1 MTTRLK
7 SAIKLSVSILLM
19 LAFLYWAFKDIDG
32 AEMWEVVVGLSPTW
46 VVAIVATTLL
56 TLVLRAWRWIVLMR
70 PFAPGVSWWDA
81 SLALAICYAANVVIP
96 RSGEAVRALSLR
108 WTRGTSV
115 SSVIATVVVERVL
128 DMIWLILFV
137 GASLLLLRNRINE
150 AFPLLEPLCLA
161 ALAACLLAL
170 IFLALISIYRERALQ
185 TVERLVAR
193 ISPSLA
199 TRVGQLLG
207 TFVHGLEALHRPSAY
222 LELVIASILLNAGY
236 ILIIYESFAA
246 FGFDESHGLS
256 AFASM
261 VIMAISSI
269 GVIFPTPGGTGS
281 YHLFFGRGLHMLF
294 GVPMAAAMGCA
305 TAVHAIAT
313 LTYVFLGAPALVIQ
327 RRAYK
332 RRTELGNTPPGT
344 Q

>member
-1 MTTRLK
+1 M
-7 SAIKLSVSILLM
+7 KLSVSILLM

-32 AEMWEVVVGLSPTW
+32 AEMWEVVVGLSPAW
-46 VVAIVATTLL
+46 VVAIVLTTLL
-56 TLVLRAWRWIVLMR
+56 TLVLRAWRWTVLMR
-70 PFAPGVSWWDA
+70 PFARIPWWDA
-81 SLALAICYAANVVIP
+81 SLALAICYAANMVVP

-108 WTRGTSV
+108 WTRGTSI

-137 GASLLLLRNRINE
+137 GASLLLLRSRINE

-161 ALAACLLAL
+161 ALAGCLLIL

-185 TVERLVAR
+185 TVERQVAR
-193 ISPSLA
+193 ISPSIA

-222 LELVIASILLNAGY
+222 IELIAASILLNAGY
-236 ILIIYESFAA
+236 IFIIYESFAA
-246 FGFDESHGLS
+246 FGFEQTYGLG
-256 AFASM
+256 AVASL

-269 GVIFPTPGGTGS
+269 GVVFPTPGGTGS
-281 YHLFFGRGLHMLF
+281 YHFFFGRSLHLVF

-313 LTYVFLGAPALVIQ
+313 LTYLILGGPALVIQ

-332 RRTELGNTPPGT
+332 RRTELGGT
-344 Q
+344 S